1 MPEQHDTLAKYCPAP
16 MALAIIE
23 TQTLRWSAPALFA
36 DPFEL
41 NHRTT
46 LAFDPHSLLDSVIR
60 AACGMIFARDVP
72 RGTSPLSTV
81 IRRWRDEERFG
92 SPEEAEEALHELMAR
107 MVDQRQNA
115 IDEMLSDWRQYTRA
129 LRICSFS
136 TRADNLLAWQHYADC
151 HRGAVLKFACGEH
164 TSLPHPKP
172 VSYNPIRPEISSLKD
187 QLNAVLHNE
196 PLHPQDNFESKFL
209 SKPPTAKGE
218 KEWRC
223 FTEAS
228 EEDGLRDNDEQH
240 WFIDKPFAQDEL
252 KAVYLGAFMP
262 ITDKKALLDAV
273 KKHNPDTKVF
283 QALAVAGKYEVE
295 FVGV

>member
-1 MPEQHDTLAKYCPAP
+1 MPDHPDTLAKYCPTQT
-16 MALAIIE
+16 ALAIVE
-23 TQTLRWSAPALFA
+23 SQALRWSAPALFA

-60 AACGMIFARDVP
+60 AACGMIFARDEP
-72 RGTSPLSTV
+72 RGNSPLSTV
-81 IRRWRDEERFG
+81 IRRWRDEERFA

-107 MVDQRQNA
+107 MVDQRQSA
-115 IDEMLSDWRQYTRA
+115 IDEMMSEWRQYTRA

-136 TRADNLLAWQHYADC
+136 TKADNLTAWQYYADC
-151 HRGAVLKFACGEH
+151 HRGAVLKFACGEN
-164 TSLPHPKP
+164 TSLAHPKA
-172 VSYNPIRPEISSLKD
+172 VNYNPIRPEISSLKD

-196 PLHPQDNFESKFL
+196 QLRPQDTFEDKFL

-223 FTEAS
+223 FTEAGD
-228 EEDGLRDNDEQH
+228 EDGLRDNNEQH
-240 WFIDKPFAQDEL
+240 WYIDRPFAQDEL
-252 KAVYLGAFMP
+252 KSVYLGAFMP
-262 ITDKKALLDAV
+262 VSDKKALLDAV

-283 QALAVAGKYEVE
+283 QALPVAGKYEVE
-295 FVGV
+295 FTRV

>member
-1 MPEQHDTLAKYCPAP
+1 MPEHPDTLAKYCPAHS
-16 MALAIIE
+16 ALSIVE
-23 TQTLRWSAPALFA
+23 SQTIRWSAPAMFA

-60 AACGMIFARDVP
+60 AACGMIFARDEP
-72 RGTSPLSTV
+72 RGNSPLSMV
-81 IRRWRDEERFG
+81 IRRWRDEERFA
-92 SPEEAEEALHELMAR
+92 SPDEAEEALHELMAR
-107 MVDQRQNA
+107 MVDQRQSE
-115 IDEMLSDWRQYTRA
+115 IDEMMSDWRQYTRA

-136 TRADNLLAWQHYADC
+136 TKADNLTAWQYYADC

-164 TSLPHPKP
+164 TALPHPKA
-172 VSYNPIRPEISSLKD
+172 VHYNPVRPEISSLKE

-196 PLHPQDNFESKFL
+196 SLRPQETFEEKFL

-223 FTEAS
+223 FTQAHDES
-228 EEDGLRDNDEQH
+228 GLRDNDEQH
-240 WFIDKPFAQDEL
+240 WYLDRPFAKNEL

-262 ITDKKALLDAV
+262 VTDKKALLNTLNTAY
-273 KKHNPDTKVF
+273 PDTKVF
-283 QALAVAGKYEVE
+283 QAQPVAGKYEVA
-295 FVGV
+295 FTRL